1 MKYIKNFRLF
11 ENEESSWNEFYNE
24 EDLDDVFLVDT
35 TTNEHDLNRELENFV
50 DGLNNY
56 GDYSHF
62 VRKCCDILR
71 DSILF
76 VRDEEGEFCDRVSD
90 KDYEVL
96 WDELE
101 GRFKDDKST
110 NKGEYE
116 GESTI
121 SGLLKLDDKPVLNYK
136 CRNDYSGFEGK
147 LSNVDYILKVINEY
161 LND

>member
-1 MKYIKNFRLF
+1 M
-11 ENEESSWNEFYNE
+11 
-24 EDLDDVFLVDT
+24 
-35 TTNEHDLNRELENFV
+35 NRELENFV

-110 NKGEYE
+110 NKNGTVNRSSSSKGEYE